1 MQAENSEASFDT
13 DSYTHVTL
21 YHPNVDKIMERAEEI
36 NLADYEATS
45 ANAFQSAVSTL
56 KDLLFDEKATDEQK
70 KTALNTLV
78 RMNLFQ
84 QAAQEWFFQQQEKKQ
99 K

>member
-45 ANAFQSAVSTL
+45 ANAFQSAVSH
-56 KDLLFDEKATDEQK
+56 
-70 KTALNTLV
+70 
-78 RMNLFQ
+78 
-84 QAAQEWFFQQQEKKQ
+84 
-99 K
+99 